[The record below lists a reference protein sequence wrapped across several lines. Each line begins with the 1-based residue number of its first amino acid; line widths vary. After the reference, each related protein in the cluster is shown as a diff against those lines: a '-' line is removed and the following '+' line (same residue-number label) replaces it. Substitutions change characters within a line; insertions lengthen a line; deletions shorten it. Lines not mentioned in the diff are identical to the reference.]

1 MDLLL
6 WRHAE
11 AEDGFPDEAR
21 ALTTKGR
28 RQAERMA
35 RWLNRHLPHGA
46 RILVSPT
53 RRTRETAEP
62 LGRDVE
68 VSPQV
73 GTSTTAA
80 DLLDAAGWP
89 DAGDDATVL
98 VVGHQPT
105 LGQVAAMLM
114 TGQPAGWPVK
124 KGAVWWFSSRMRHGH
139 REVVLQAV
147 VGADLV

>member
-11 AEDGFPDEAR
+11 AEDGLPDEAR
-21 ALTTKGR
+21 ALTAKGR

-35 RWLNRHLPHGA
+35 RWLDPHLPQDA
-46 RILVSPT
+46 RILVSPA
-53 RRTRETAEP
+53 RRSRETAAP
-62 LGRDVE
+62 LRRDFE
-68 VSPQV
+68 ISPRV
-73 GTSTTAA
+73 GTSATAA

-89 DAGDDATVL
+89 DAGDRATVL

-114 TGQPAGWPVK
+114 TGHPAGWTVK
-124 KGAVWWFSSRMRHGH
+124 KGAVWWFSSRMRHGR

-147 VGADLV
+147 VGAELA